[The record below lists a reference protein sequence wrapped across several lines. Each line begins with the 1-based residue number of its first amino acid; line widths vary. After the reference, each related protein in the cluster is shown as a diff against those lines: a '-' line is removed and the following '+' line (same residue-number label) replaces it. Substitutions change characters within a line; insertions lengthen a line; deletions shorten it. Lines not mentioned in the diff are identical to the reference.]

1 MKAKTITTI
10 FLTSMLAMLW
20 CSATWAADRF
30 STRDYRQTRR
40 IHQGIN
46 SGKIT
51 RPEARH
57 LRKEQRRIDRAY
69 DRALADGHLNRHE
82 RMRLNKMQDRAGRH
96 ISRAKHNH
104 GRRHWGKHYY
114 HRGHR
119 GYHHRRGVVYNHN
132 EYYYYPATETEED
145 YSDGYEFSAGLS
157 DTGWQFGFTVRNSQ

>member
-10 FLTSMLAMLW
+10 FLTSMLVLIW
-20 CSATWAADRF
+20 SSATWAAGRF
-30 STRDYRQTRR
+30 NTRDYRQTRR

-51 RPEARH
+51 RPEARY
-57 LRKEQRRIDRAY
+57 LKKEQRRIDRAH

-104 GRRHWGKHYY
+104 GRRHLGRHYHNRSDRAY
-114 HRGHR
+114 NHRH
-119 GYHHRRGVVYNHN
+119 GVVYNHN
-132 EYYYYPATETEED
+132 ESYHYPATEED
-145 YSDGYEFSAGLS
+145 YSDGYAFSVGVS
-157 DTGWQFGFTVRNSQ
+157 DMGWQFGFTVRNSQ